1 MSWLEALLALNVL
14 TMLFSSSTDDGFS
27 EIDSE
32 GESQRKSLGDEFVDG
47 IFLDRFGPMLVK

>member
-1 MSWLEALLALNVL
+1 MSWLEALLALNAF
-14 TMLFSSSTDDGFS
+14 TMLFSSSNDDGFS

-47 IFLDRFGPMLVK
+47 IFLERFGPTLMK